1 MVDYAKSKTGL
12 PHVRE
17 WDYLDLTKWVIWIR
31 LASEWVSFAVTS
43 MAPVKQ
49 NSNSRTKSHMA
60 AESILQ
66 IASQKTIIQSV
77 VNAQAEQIETTARTA
92 YKETKR
98 KRHAHGFEQ
107 EIDWQELNGINMGR
121 ILHFNVVCASFQE
134 YISSEMRCKFLKILC
149 RVPP

>member
-1 MVDYAKSKTGL
+1 
-12 PHVRE
+12 
-17 WDYLDLTKWVIWIR
+17 
-31 LASEWVSFAVTS
+31 

-92 YKETKR
+92 YKE
-98 KRHAHGFEQ
+98 
-107 EIDWQELNGINMGR
+107 GR
-121 ILHFNVVCASFQE
+121 IWDVS
-134 YISSEMRCKFLKILC
+134 YILM
-149 RVPP
+149 